1 MYRQFGHADYR
12 NEFAGLGHD
21 SVTVAQSG
29 QLDALV
35 ALERIGTRLSFSRN
49 DEIYAEGDSAD
60 CWYKVVSGTVR
71 ACKLLADGR
80 RHIGEFCFSGDCF
93 GIDSGGDRLY
103 SAEAVDDVIV
113 MRFQR
118 TATERLIDQNPALA
132 RLLRDTMLRDLA
144 NAHGRTLLLGRMT
157 ASERV
162 AAFLLEMFERRDRTK
177 ALDLPMSRND
187 IADYLGLTI
196 ETVCRTLSAFKRD
209 GVIAIPTPHRI
220 ELLDR
225 DALEAVSEPDGT
237 GRRLIQVSA
246 RDADFG
252 SH

>member
-1 MYRQFGHADYR
+1 MYRQFGNTGYR
-12 NEFAGLGHD
+12 NGFGDPGHD
-21 SVTVAQSG
+21 SFTVAQSG
-29 QLDALV
+29 QLGALV
-35 ALERIGTRLSFSRN
+35 ALERIGTRLVFTRN

-71 ACKLLADGR
+71 ICKLLADGR

-93 GIDSGGDRLY
+93 GIDGGGERPY

-118 TATERLIDQNPALA
+118 KATERLIDQNLALA
-132 RLLRDTMLRDLA
+132 RLLRDTTLRDLA

-157 ASERV
+157 APERV
-162 AAFLLEMFERRDRTK
+162 AAFLLEMFERRDRTR

-196 ETVCRTLSAFKRD
+196 ETVCRTLSAFKRS
-209 GVIAIPTPHRI
+209 GVIAIPNPHRI

-225 DALEAVSEPDGT
+225 GGLEVVGEA
-237 GRRLIQVSA
+237 
-246 RDADFG
+246 
-252 SH
+252 